1 MKKVIKEMSILDTLL
16 ESASINETN
25 KKTLTETELIKLVDD
40 HYNKVSSKNSMLKL
54 IRSLNYSVSMSRCF
68 KVYIDYTKLVSKVND
83 TKKVS

>member
-1 MKKVIKEMSILDTLL
+1 MKKVIKETSILDTLL

-25 KKTLTETELIKLVDD
+25 KRTLNESELIVLVDK
-40 HYNKVSSKNSMLKL
+40 HYNDVTSKNAMLKL

-68 KVYIDYTKLVSKVND
+68 KVYIDYTKLLSKDKD